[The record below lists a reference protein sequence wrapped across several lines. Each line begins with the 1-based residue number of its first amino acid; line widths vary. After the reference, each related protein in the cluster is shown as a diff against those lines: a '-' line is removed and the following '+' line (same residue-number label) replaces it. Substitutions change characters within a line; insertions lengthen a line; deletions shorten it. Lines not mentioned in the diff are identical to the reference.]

1 MRIAIYSRVST
12 SHQIEHQT
20 IEQQLD
26 RLVAHVRMHAAD
38 GWVLDPTHVFR
49 DEGYSGAMLARP
61 GLDRL
66 RDAVKGR
73 EIDRVLVTT
82 PDRLARNYVHQMVLL
97 EEWTRAGCLVEF
109 LDRPMSDDPHDH
121 LLLQIRGAVA
131 EYERT
136 LIAERMRR
144 GRLAKL
150 RAGVLLP
157 WTYPPY
163 GYRLDPDRPRDPQGV
178 TTDPAEAAI
187 VAELFALYRE
197 PGTSLMQLARHLD
210 RRGVPTP
217 SGRPRWSSPTIRGIL
232 RNPTYTGQVYAQRTR
247 YRAPTHRR
255 SATHAIGRPHGTATP
270 LPAEAWLLVGQVPA
284 LVSQAHFDEVQ
295 AKLASN
301 RSFARR
307 NNTAHQYLLRALVS
321 CGCCGL
327 ACTARAVNGRSFYYI
342 CNGKGQS
349 TYSHRATRC
358 SARYIPAKQLDELVW
373 QDLCALLS
381 EPAPLAAA
389 VARAHGGAW
398 LPQEL
403 IARRETLR
411 RGQAHLRQ
419 QIERLTDAYLRAII
433 PLEEYERRRSD
444 LERRLQALAGQ
455 EELLRSDAARQQ
467 ELAGVAASLE
477 AFRARVQHGLAEADF
492 EQRRQ
497 LVMLLIDRVVV
508 TDADVEIRYVLP
520 ITPESEHVRFCQ
532 LRKDYF
538 DHPAPRLGADMAN
551 PFTRL
556 FATPGQM
563 QGKAEFVRQLAHLVV
578 IVAFVH
584 TQVLGCFRRGLRPVN
599 GDRLDGLTHQLVIVA
614 IGAGGDDG
622 ERDASSVR
630 QQRALHPPLAAI
642 RWVGAGFFP
651 TQRRLS
657 HGPVECQPTPI
668 DAGEFVIGQQTLVP
682 EGGEDPRR
690 RPFLEAPMGRGGRAD
705 ASRVQGIPLTAG
717 AQHEEDRVHRLAVR
731 HPRVVTAQRMVRPRR
746 QQRFHLLPQHIRQ
759 APTVIADRRPRLLS
773 LRLLHD
779 P

>member
-12 SHQIEHQT
+12 SHQVEHQT

-26 RLVAHVRMHAAD
+26 RLTAHVQIYAAD

-49 DEGYSGAMLARP
+49 DEGYSGAVLARP

-66 RDAVKGR
+66 RDAVKGH

-97 EEWTRAGCLVEF
+97 EEWARAGCLVEF

-150 RAGVLLP
+150 RVGLLLP

-178 TTDPAEAAI
+178 MTDPAEAAI

-210 RRGVPTP
+210 QRGVPTP
-217 SGRPRWSSPTIRGIL
+217 LGRPRWSSPTIRGIL

-270 LPAEAWLLVGQVPA
+270 LPAAAWLLVGQVPA

-301 RSFARR
+301 RAFARR

-321 CGCCGL
+321 CGCCSL
-327 ACTARAVNGRSFYYI
+327 ACTARAVNGRSFYYL

-349 TYSHRATRC
+349 TYSHRASRC
-358 SARYIPAKQLDELVW
+358 AARYIPAKQLDELVW
-373 QDLCALLS
+373 QDLCALLR

-403 IARRETLR
+403 LARRETLR

-419 QIERLTDAYLRAII
+419 QLERLTDAYLRAII
-433 PLEEYERRRSD
+433 PLDEYKRRRSD
-444 LERRLQALAGQ
+444 LERRMQALAGQ
-455 EELLRSDAARQQ
+455 EELLRNDAARQQ

-477 AFRARVQHGLAEADF
+477 AFRARVQRGLAEADF
-492 EQRRQ
+492 ERRRQ

-538 DHPAPRLGADMAN
+538 NDPAQLV
-551 PFTRL
+551 
-556 FATPGQM
+556 PGDDLPSRIC
-563 QGKAEFVRQLAHLVV
+563 ARDVV
-578 IVAFVH
+578 
-584 TQVLGCFRRGLRPVN
+584 GGEPPPVQ
-599 GDRLDGLTHQLVIVA
+599 RLDTGRRIA
-614 IGAGGDDG
+614 FDD
-622 ERDASSVR
+622 R
-630 QQRALHPPLAAI
+630 
-642 RWVGAGFFP
+642 
-651 TQRRLS
+651 
-657 HGPVECQPTPI
+657 
-668 DAGEFVIGQQTLVP
+668 DAGEAHAGRQIASAAPRAFDSHRAKAQRQTGRAARFVRTAAGPRDRACVGRWNARPCRVP
-682 EGGEDPRR
+682 SDALSATARRLCVTVTGPERVHTRPPTSPRPLPVAASSASIAGTSRPWMLPWPIAPRPRR
-690 RPFLEAPMGRGGRAD
+690 RC
-705 ASRVQGIPLTAG
+705 S
-717 AQHEEDRVHRLAVR
+717 AVR
-731 HPRVVTAQRMVRPRR
+731 K
-746 QQRFHLLPQHIRQ
+746 
-759 APTVIADRRPRLLS
+759 
-773 LRLLHD
+773 
-779 P
+779 